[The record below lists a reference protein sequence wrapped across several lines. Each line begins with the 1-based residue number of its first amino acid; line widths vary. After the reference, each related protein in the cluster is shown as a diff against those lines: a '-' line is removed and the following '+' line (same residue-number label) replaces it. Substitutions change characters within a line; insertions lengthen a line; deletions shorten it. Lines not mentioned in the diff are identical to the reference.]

1 MVGEG
6 RFHSLKGG
14 RIVTD
19 GNDTIQINAIDLDAT
34 DGEAMLAPQDWSF
47 PVPVA
52 YGPGRLAEMGHR
64 CLEMG
69 IRNPLIVTDSGSRD
83 LPFIDGLG
91 KVLAEAG
98 LASAVFS
105 GISPNP
111 RDTVIAAGKAAFHQ
125 GGHDAVIAIGGGSA
139 MDGGKAVCL
148 TARNGNDLWDFEW
161 EEPPV
166 PVGAQESFP
175 PLITVP
181 TTAGTGAETESTAMV
196 THTGKGMKF
205 CICHPELKPALALL
219 DPELTIGLPP
229 ALTAW
234 TGADAMTHAI
244 EAYLVPGF
252 HPLCDAVALE
262 GLALI
267 ARWLPVAVREPD
279 NMVARGGMLVGS
291 CLAGIA
297 FLKGL
302 GLVHAISHMVGAEYD
317 TQHGLTNAIV
327 LPVVLRYNLPG
338 EEAKVTRMAQAMGL
352 GDATPELFIAEIER
366 RLDEIDIPRG
376 LSQIGVPLDCAE
388 RISHKA
394 LLDSAAA
401 TNPKAADAAAVRK
414 LIETAITAAR

>member
-1 MVGEG
+1 MTGDAMTRDRE
-6 RFHSLKGG
+6 
-14 RIVTD
+14 
-19 GNDTIQINAIDLDAT
+19 AILT
-34 DGEAMLAPQDWSF
+34 PQDWTF
-47 PVPVA
+47 PVPIA
-52 YGPGRLAEMGHR
+52 YGPGRLAEIGHR
-64 CLEMG
+64 CADMG
-69 IRNPLIVTDSGSRD
+69 VRNPLIVTDSGSRN
-83 LPFIDGLG
+83 LPFIGR
-91 KVLAEAG
+91 LATLLSDAG
-98 LASAVFS
+98 MSSGVFS
-105 GISPNP
+105 GVSPNP
-111 RDTVIAAGKAAFHQ
+111 RDIEIAAGKAAFRD

-148 TARNGNDLWDFEW
+148 TARNQIDLWDFEW
-161 EEPPV
+161 EEPPAV
-166 PVGAQESFP
+166 IGADQAFP
-175 PLITVP
+175 PLITIP

-205 CICHPELKPALALL
+205 CICHPDLKPALALL
-219 DPELTIGLPP
+219 DPELTLGLPP

-267 ARWLPVAVREPD
+267 ARWLPVAVKEPE
-279 NMVARGGMLVGS
+279 NLMARGGMLVGS

-338 EEAKVTRMAQAMGL
+338 EEEKVTRMAQAMGL
-352 GDATPELFIAEIER
+352 GEATPQTFIAEIER
-366 RLDEIDIPRG
+366 RLDEIDIPTG

-394 LLDSAAA
+394 LMDSAAA
-401 TNPKAADAAAVRK
+401 TNPKEADADTVRK